1 MMIKINFGFRGSLM
15 LRIAFV
21 FLMVQSIP
29 SLAQQKA
36 DLPADFDN
44 YVQRVLRTFE
54 VPGISLAVV
63 KDGKVLLAKGYGT
76 KGINGTERVDEH
88 TLFPIAS
95 NSKAF
100 TASALAIL
108 VEEGKIKWDTPVID
122 YLPWFRLGDAYTT
135 AQMTVKD
142 LLVHRSGIGA
152 YAGDLLQF
160 PPSTFT
166 RKEIIKKARFL
177 PLRTGFRYSYAYD
190 NILYL
195 VAGELIEAVSGMPWE
210 EFIKT
215 RILQPVG
222 MTKSITRISTL
233 RAQGNYA
240 LPHAR
245 FNGEVKE
252 VTNFF
257 TQGVSDLTNPAG
269 GIASNAVDMSRW
281 LLAQLDSGKT
291 VNGNIL
297 FKPTTTIELWKGVT
311 TMPVSNLP
319 PYLSPA
325 QMEYQSYALGF
336 YTYNYRSVR
345 VVGHGGKLDGFVSRV
360 FMVPSLRLGIA
371 VLTNQE
377 AGGAWASIAN
387 RITDHFLKVN
397 NFDWISGYKKAQDEY
412 FKNAAQ
418 KEQQSAQTRNSSSK
432 PSLPLGSYAQ
442 TYTDPWYGQVK
453 ISLRN
458 EKLYMDFTHTPGMT
472 GVMEHWQY
480 DTFVVRWANREL
492 KADAYVTFSL
502 NPDGS
507 IERIKMKA
515 ISPLTDPSYDF
526 HDLDL
531 TPLKPREK

>member
-1 MMIKINFGFRGSLM
+1 MTKINFRFTNNLIV
-15 LRIAFV
+15 RIAFAFCV
-21 FLMVQSIP
+21 MQSM
-29 SLAQQKA
+29 SSSAQQK
-36 DLPADFDN
+36 DVLPANFDN
-44 YVQRVLRTFE
+44 YVQRVLQTFE

-63 KDGKVLLAKGYGT
+63 KDGKVLLTKGYGI
-76 KGINGTERVDEH
+76 KRINKSERVNEH

-108 VEEGKIKWDTPVID
+108 VEEGKIKWDAPVID
-122 YLPWFRLGDAYTT
+122 YLPWFRLGDTYTT
-135 AQMTVKD
+135 GQITVKD

-160 PPSTFT
+160 PPTTFT
-166 RKEIIKKARFL
+166 RKEIVKKAQFL
-177 PLRTGFRYSYAYD
+177 PIRTGFRYSYAYD

-195 VAGELIEAVSGMPWE
+195 VAGELIETITGMSWE
-210 EFIKT
+210 EFIKA

-222 MTKSITRISTL
+222 MTGSITRISTL
-233 RAQGNYA
+233 KNQGNYA

-269 GIASNAVDMSRW
+269 GIASNAVDMSKW
-281 LLAQLDSGKT
+281 LLTQLDSGT
-291 VNGNIL
+291 TTNGSVL
-297 FKPTTTIELWKGVT
+297 FKPTTTTELWKGVT
-311 TMPVSNLP
+311 PMPVTNLAS
-319 PYLSPA
+319 YLSPA

-336 YTYNYRSVR
+336 YTYNYRSAR

-377 AGGAWASIAN
+377 AGGAWASIVN
-387 RITDHFLKVN
+387 HITDHFLKISS
-397 NFDWISGYKKAQDEY
+397 FDWIGGYKKAHDEY
-412 FKNAAQ
+412 FKNADQ
-418 KEQQSAQTRNSSSK
+418 KEQQAAQVRNSSSK
-432 PSLPLGSYAQ
+432 PSLQLNDYSGI
-442 TYTDPWYGQVK
+442 YTDPWYGQVR
-453 ISLRN
+453 IDFRDG
-458 EKLYMDFTHTPGMT
+458 KLYMDFTHTPGMT
-472 GVMEHWQY
+472 GIMEHWQY
-480 DTFVVRWANREL
+480 DTFIVRWANREL
-492 KADAYVTFSL
+492 KADAYITFSL

-526 HDLDL
+526 HDLSL
-531 TPLKPREK
+531 TPLKSGEK

>member
-1 MMIKINFGFRGSLM
+1 MMIKINFGFKGS

-44 YVQRVLRTFE
+44 YVQRVLSTFE

-76 KGINGTERVDEH
+76 KGINGAERVDEH

-281 LLAQLDSGKT
+281 LLTQLDSGKT
-291 VNGNIL
+291 TNGNIL
-297 FKPTTTIELWKGVT
+297 FKPTTTVELWKSVT
-311 TMPVSNLP
+311 TMPVTNLP

-377 AGGAWASIAN
+377 AGGAWASITN

-453 ISLRN
+453 IGLRN

-502 NPDGS
+502 SPDGS
-507 IERIKMKA
+507 IERVKMKA

-531 TPLKPREK
+531 TPLKSGEK